1 MFWSGF
7 IKALGVSLLLV
18 GGAVSA
24 APALAQD
31 AAAPLPLMTPA
42 QPQATGP
49 QTTEPT
55 ITMPTAPTAPVVG
68 AQPAPP
74 PGMQPVAPGTLP
86 TINQPAS
93 PVTVAT
99 QAPQRELIHPETE
112 SRPVVVELF
121 TSQGCSSC
129 PPADSYLGQLS
140 RRKDVLPLSYHV
152 DYWDYIGWKD
162 QFADPAYVGRQRAY
176 AMTLGHHM
184 VYTPQVV
191 VAGAVDAQGA
201 DRAFIEQK
209 IREAKARQRMYPLEV
224 ARDPQTGQVLLQ
236 LPEAPLPVPATIWLV
251 TYQYKDEAAID
262 RGVNTGRT
270 LDSFNT
276 VRSLQKVA
284 VWNGHAATVPLQL
297 DAKAKA
303 QKPNAC
309 AIVANLADYGPV
321 VAAIAFDFGDAW

>member
-1 MFWSGF
+1 MFHFGF
-7 IKALGVSLLLV
+7 TRALSVTLLIA
-18 GGAVSA
+18 GGAVA
-24 APALAQD
+24 VAPAMAQD

-42 QPQATGP
+42 QPQSQPQPLIAT
-49 QTTEPT
+49 
-55 ITMPTAPTAPVVG
+55 PTAPTVSPVVG

-74 PGMQPVAPGTLP
+74 PGMAPVAPGSLP
-86 TINQPAS
+86 MLSQPAA

-99 QAPQRELIHPETE
+99 QAPAREMIHPETE

-129 PPADSYLGQLS
+129 PPADSYLGQLA

-191 VAGAVDAQGA
+191 VAGAADAQGA

-224 ARDPQTGQVLLQ
+224 VRDPQTGQVLLE
-236 LPEAPLPVPATIWLV
+236 LPEAQLPVPATIWLV
-251 TYQYKDEAAID
+251 TYQYSDKAAID
-262 RGVNTGRT
+262 RGVNSGRT

-303 QKPNAC
+303 ARPNAC

-321 VAAIAFDFGDAW
+321 VAAVAFDFGDAW